1 MKFDVYQVKQF
12 LFNFQDTICQQL
24 IVVDGVEFVE
34 DSWQCEVGGGGCSR
48 VLCNGGVFE
57 QVGVNFLYVYGE
69 AMFVFVIVY
78 RLEFVG
84 CSFEAMGVSL
94 VVYLYNLY
102 VFISYVNVRF
112 FIVEK
117 LGVDFVW
124 WFGGGFDLIFFYGFE
139 EDVIY
144 WYCIVCDLCLLFGED
159 VYFRYKKWCDD
170 YFYFK
175 YRNEQCGIGG
185 LFFDD
190 LNTLDFDYCFV
201 FMQAVGKGY
210 IDVYLLIV
218 ERCKAMVYG
227 ECECNFQFYCRGR
240 YVEFNLVWDCGT
252 LFGL

>member
-12 LFNFQDTICQQL
+12 LFNFQDMICQQL

-34 DSWQCEVGGGGCSR
+34 DSWQCEVGGGGCSW
-48 VLCNGGVFE
+48 VLRNGGVFE

-69 AMFVFVIVY
+69 VMFVFVIVY
-78 RLEFVG
+78 CLEFVG
-84 CSFEAMGVSL
+84 CSFEVMGVLL
-94 VVYLYNLY
+94 VVYSYNLY
-102 VFISYVNVRF
+102 VFISYVNVWF

-124 WFGGGFDLIFFYGFE
+124 WFGGGFDLILFYGFE

-159 VYFRYKKWCDD
+159 VYFCYKKWCDE

-175 YRNEQCGIGG
+175 YCNEQCGIGG

-190 LNTLDFDYCFV
+190 LNTLDFDRCFV
-201 FMQAVGKGY
+201 FMQVVGKGY

-218 ERCKAMVYG
+218 E
-227 ECECNFQFYCRGR
+227 
-240 YVEFNLVWDCGT
+240 
-252 LFGL
+252 